1 MTLPVLRHP
10 ALSSISTAE
19 NQPQT
24 DKEKIMFFQPSE
36 EQLTGIP
43 RLYETEHI
51 PTEDKIVQAHFY
63 FGQSH
68 WFVVEYDQ
76 VDTLFGFCILNG
88 DLEMAEWGYVS
99 LDELKRFKIQNVFE
113 VVFDTAWTPMPTRD
127 LPLIKQARGIVED
140 PRNEAEGG
148 FWKWHTLQ
156 N

>member
-1 MTLPVLRHP
+1 
-10 ALSSISTAE
+10 
-19 NQPQT
+19 
-24 DKEKIMFFQPSE
+24 MFFQPSQ
-36 EQLTGIP
+36 EQLAGIP

-99 LDELKRFKIQNVFE
+99 LDELKRFKIQDVFE
-113 VVFDTAWTPMPTRD
+113 EVFDTAWTPMPARKV
-127 LPLIKQARGIVED
+127 PLIKQARGIEIKQKED
-140 PRNEAEGG
+140 FGNGLHP
-148 FWKWHTLQ
+148 
-156 N
+156 